1 VTELPDD
8 KSEAI
13 IIARERL
20 RFLAFG
26 YYVRGGVI
34 VVFSSF
40 LLFYVVMFSAF
51 SFIPESKW
59 NPPPTPT
66 PSSSPFS
73 WATPT
78 PHASNTEAATAN
90 PRPPRRDDPVRRR

>member
-20 RFLAFG
+20 RFLAIG

-51 SFIPESKW
+51 LLFPNPSGTRLQRPRHL
-59 NPPPTPT
+59 PPPLVGRHQRRMRLIPKLRLRTRGLLDGT
-66 PSSSPFS
+66 IRF
-73 WATPT
+73 
-78 PHASNTEAATAN
+78 AA
-90 PRPPRRDDPVRRR
+90 R